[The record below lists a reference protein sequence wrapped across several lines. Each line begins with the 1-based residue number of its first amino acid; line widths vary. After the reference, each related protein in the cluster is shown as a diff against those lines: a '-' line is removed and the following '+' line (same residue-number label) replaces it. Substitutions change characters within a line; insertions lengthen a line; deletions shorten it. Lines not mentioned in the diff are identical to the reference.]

1 MLVTQELAKI
11 FACPVCLEHISAGG
25 DCIHC
30 GESFNK
36 PETRTYSFVCRG
48 MYPSDAD
55 FDSATKVIDFWGNGW
70 EKRLAE
76 TDHSFLFDMDA
87 AQLGSYADKSIA
99 WCRKNKTLMGFEVPI
114 ESLKNKLVLNIGCG
128 AGDEALMLSRAGATC
143 FAMDIT
149 LPAAQAAN
157 SLLGKVG
164 GGIGFQADA
173 RHLPF
178 PSGSIDF
185 VYSSGVLHHSA
196 DIKKSI
202 SEIYRVL
209 KPGGTAYLML
219 YAKWSITF
227 MQEKLLRWTGEAAWE
242 TEGRKN
248 PLTTTHSARDCR
260 KLFADFEQVNVNKRG
275 GSFRNIAKIGRFL
288 PQTFDFLVDK
298 TLGANMNIVATKPA
312 V

>member
-11 FACPVCLEHISAGG
+11 FACPVCLEPITDGG
-25 DCIHC
+25 GCIRC
-30 GESFNK
+30 GESFKK
-36 PETRTYSFVCRG
+36 PEAGIYSFVCRG
-48 MYPSDAD
+48 IYQSEAEFDA
-55 FDSATKVIDFWGNGW
+55 AAKVIDFWGNGW
-70 EKRLAE
+70 TKRLAE
-76 TDHSFLFDMDA
+76 ADHSFLFEMDA
-87 AQLGSYADKSIA
+87 AQLRSYADQSTA
-99 WCRKNKTLMGFEVPI
+99 SCRQNKTLMGLEVPL
-114 ESLKNKLVLNIGCG
+114 EQLQNKSVLNIGCG

-149 LPAAQAAN
+149 LPAAQATN
-157 SLLGKVG
+157 SLLCKVG

-298 TLGANMNIVATKPA
+298 TLGANMNIVAIKPA